1 MGSFLRVASGL
12 CLAWTVLLL
21 FGLDWIAAPEQQTH
35 LALGMAHG
43 QAVAFLVFAFLF
55 WRAAGERQPNTTVI
69 VGAAIF
75 LVLRVATDLYD
86 LLLLVD
92 GVQGLVSLFDL
103 VLCVAL
109 SVGVIEMLPRTLRPQ
124 NEKRAEG

>member
-1 MGSFLRVASGL
+1 MGSFLRVAAVL
-12 CLAWTVLLL
+12 CLAWTFVLT
-21 FGLDWIAAPEQQTH
+21 FGLGLITTPEQQTH
-35 LALGMAHG
+35 LAQAMAHG
-43 QAVAFLVFAFLF
+43 QAVSFLVFAFLF
-55 WRAAGERQPNTTVI
+55 WRAAGEARPNTTVI

-92 GVQGLVSLFDL
+92 AVNGLVSLFDL

-124 NEKRAEG
+124 DEKRAEG